1 LFRKNTIYA
10 FNSGNTIQKTRCQY
24 AVFGIDHG
32 SRMFQFCIPKNHH
45 PMNKIPHRLFIY
57 PKDVENISGR
67 GIRTCRLII
76 QKIRKYYN
84 KKPGAP
90 VTIKEFCEFM
100 NIKEELL
107 KEFLID

>member
-1 LFRKNTIYA
+1 
-10 FNSGNTIQKTRCQY
+10 
-24 AVFGIDHG
+24 
-32 SRMFQFCIPKNHH
+32 
-45 PMNKIPHRLFIY
+45 MNKIPHRLFIY

-67 GIRTCRLII
+67 SIRTCRII
-76 QKIRKYYN
+76 LQKIRKYYN
-84 KKPGAP
+84 KKTTDP